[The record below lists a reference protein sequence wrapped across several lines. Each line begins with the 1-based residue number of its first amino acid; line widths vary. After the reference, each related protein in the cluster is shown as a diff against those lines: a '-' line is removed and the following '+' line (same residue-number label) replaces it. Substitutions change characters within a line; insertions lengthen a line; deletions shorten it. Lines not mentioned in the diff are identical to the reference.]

1 MLWMEEEAFLSQGSP
16 TLSEKDKVSCSKY
29 HSKYHFVQS
38 TTVYTQSTTHITTVY
53 TQSTTVYIHSTVYYY
68 LINDIQYLF

>member
-38 TTVYTQSTTHITTVY
+38 TTVYTQSTT
-53 TQSTTVYIHSTVYYY
+53 VYIHSTVYYY